1 MGAYAVVVDGG
12 QVLLAHW
19 ASRGIWTVPGGGIDP
34 GEDPRDAAVREVAEE
49 TGYDVALDA
58 LLGVDSEVVPSVRAG
73 APDWHALRVVYRA
86 HVTGGALR
94 DEVDGSTDRAA
105 WFPLDAVADLP
116 SRACWATR
124 GPGEV
129 VSSSVSRADDCTT
142 WRETHDLPRDARPAG
157 PGQRRERTAA
167 RSSASVSRPW
177 SSRSQR

>member
-1 MGAYAVVVDGG
+1 MQQRVGAYAVVVDGG

-116 SRACWATR
+116 RHGFVDEALHLA
-124 GPGEV
+124 GLLG
-129 VSSSVSRADDCTT
+129 
-142 WRETHDLPRDARPAG
+142 DAR
-157 PGQRRERTAA
+157 
-167 RSSASVSRPW
+167 SR
-177 SSRSQR
+177 